1 MRSCRMSGRTTS
13 AGRNGES
20 LRERRQRSRFR
31 ILVVSGILFC
41 ILLGAL
47 IYGVWQPGVRIGNV
61 VMYGTDQ
68 SLAQVARTGLEG
80 SYFGVIP
87 HDSTFFLYESGIRSA
102 LLSKYPD
109 IAAVSIFR
117 KGLTGL
123 SVRTDPRTAVA
134 HWCGTVFGGVSTST
148 ESQSTC
154 YVFDS
159 SGFIFAHTATS
170 TETINPISVYAS
182 LQGDVVEPLR
192 ATIASA
198 DKLSASF
205 DFARQLGTLGSS
217 VSTIVFHEGEV
228 DQYLLS
234 GTRISYVLGNE
245 QNAYTALRSA
255 RATLNLSDGSL
266 LYVDLRFDGK
276 VYLKRKE

>member
-1 MRSCRMSGRTTS
+1 MSGRTTS
-13 AGRNGES
+13 AGRSGES

-31 ILVVSGILFC
+31 ILVVSSVLFC
-41 ILLGAL
+41 VLLGAL

-68 SLAQVARTGLEG
+68 SLAQVARVGLEG

-117 KGLTGL
+117 KGLTSL
-123 SVRTDPRTAVA
+123 SVRTDPRTSVA
-134 HWCGTVFGGVSTST
+134 HWCGTILESTST
-148 ESQSTC
+148 VSRANC

-159 SGFIFAHTATS
+159 SGFIFAPTATS
-170 TETINPISVYAS
+170 TETINPISVYAP
-182 LQGDVVEPLR
+182 LQSGVGEPLR
-192 ATIASA
+192 ATIANA

-205 DFARQLGTLGSS
+205 DFARQLGTLGSP
-217 VSTIVFHEGEV
+217 VSIIVFHEGEV

-245 QNAYTALRSA
+245 QNAYTALHSA
-255 RATLNLSDGSL
+255 RTSLNLSDGSL

-276 VYLKRKE
+276 VYLKRK